1 MIVGQVA
8 RHEEGFVE
16 IGLGDGLHRRGAQ
29 GIAAHRQVADIVL
42 VDPDLHLPVEW
53 LAVEPRGLLE
63 GAADQRLGH
72 AVIDDEVEADLGERK
87 AQLAGRAL
95 QRPGFPCEVGTQV
108 DDGNGLRV
116 AHSAACRLAS
126 LSTS

>member
-1 MIVGQVA
+1 M
-8 RHEEGFVE
+8 
-16 IGLGDGLHRRGAQ
+16 
-29 GIAAHRQVADIVL
+29 
-42 VDPDLHLPVEW
+42 
-53 LAVEPRGLLE
+53 EPRGLLE

-72 AVIDDEVEADLGERK
+72 AVIDDEIEADLGERK

-95 QRPGFPCEVGTQV
+95 QRPGFPGEVGTQV
-108 DDGNGLRV
+108 DDGNGFRV

>member
-1 MIVGQVA
+1 MIVRQIA

-29 GIAAHRQVADIVL
+29 GIAAHRQVADVVL
-42 VDPDLHLPVEW
+42 VDPDLHFPVER
-53 LAVEPRGLLE
+53 LAMEPRGLAE

-72 AVIDDEVEADLGERK
+72 AVIDDEVEADLGQRN
-87 AQLAGRAL
+87 AQLARRAFEGS
-95 QRPGFPCEVGTQV
+95 RFPGEVGPQV

>member
-1 MIVGQVA
+1 MEA
-8 RHEEGFVE
+8 
-16 IGLGDGLHRRGAQ
+16 
-29 GIAAHRQVADIVL
+29 
-42 VDPDLHLPVEW
+42 
-53 LAVEPRGLLE
+53 RGLLE
-63 GAADQRLGH
+63 GAADQGLGH
-72 AVIDDEVEADLGERK
+72 AMIDDEVEADLGQRE

-95 QRPGFPCEVGTQV
+95 QRPGFPGEIGAQV